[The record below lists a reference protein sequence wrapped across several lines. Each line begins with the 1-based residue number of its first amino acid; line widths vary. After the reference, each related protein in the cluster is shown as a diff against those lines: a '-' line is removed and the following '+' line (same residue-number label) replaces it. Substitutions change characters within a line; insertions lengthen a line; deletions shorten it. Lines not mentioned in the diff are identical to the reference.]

1 MIDEK
6 LRERIAEL
14 KRQMTEAQRLCYAQ
28 GQARKTADYGKALR
42 LLDELE
48 ADLREGRI

>member
-28 GQARKTADYGKALR
+28 GQAKKTADNGVALR
-42 LLDELE
+42 LMDELE
-48 ADLREGRI
+48 ADLRGSV